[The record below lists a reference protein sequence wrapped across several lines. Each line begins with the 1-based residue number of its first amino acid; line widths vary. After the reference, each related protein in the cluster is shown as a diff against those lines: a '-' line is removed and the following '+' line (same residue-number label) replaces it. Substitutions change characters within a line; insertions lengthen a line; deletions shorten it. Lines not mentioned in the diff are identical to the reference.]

1 MEEIEQVKTNR
12 SKRLPSENSSLGEGQ
27 SSGFLEDI
35 SPVPSPDYD
44 APSPEAD
51 ELELQLPDDTNQIG
65 SNMGGSIQSSG
76 TPTPTTSPS
85 QSLYTHQQNILELG
99 RNGTITSGGGDLN
112 SRLDCMRSSMTSLK
126 VGLSGCGGYF
136 GRP

>member
-1 MEEIEQVKTNR
+1 MEEIEQVKTNQ
-12 SKRLPSENSSLGEGQ
+12 SKRHPSENSSLGEGQ

-51 ELELQLPDDTNQIG
+51 ELELQLPDDTNPIG

-99 RNGTITSGGGDLN
+99 RNGTITSVGGDLN

-126 VGLSGCGGYF
+126 VGL
-136 GRP
+136 